1 MIIAVRGVATCTPV
15 RTCVLGKE
23 CEFITSVNV
32 DFYKEPGMRLVTKRE
47 VKTCTSH
54 SCSFSNIYP
63 GAKKNGVDIRGFG
76 GRPPPRYTTRQPE
89 EVYLNFIY
97 LTFTSFTLFLILVIS
112 LKREN

>member
-47 VKTCTSH
+47 VKIRRLNTSINLH
-54 SCSFSNIYP
+54 SDTALFTALFCIY
-63 GAKKNGVDIRGFG
+63 
-76 GRPPPRYTTRQPE
+76 
-89 EVYLNFIY
+89 
-97 LTFTSFTLFLILVIS
+97 
-112 LKREN
+112 